1 MTTDLRATGL
11 QSFSPVVLVFFGM
24 GMMVE
29 RLKHEGT
36 LHSSSDLLEI
46 CVKMGVSWSAQ
57 DFRQTGVTQSGTG
70 SFILFCFRKTWR
82 TSSSLIWSAG
92 VGVREE
98 LEVLMVVWS
107 GAQGRCGVF
116 FQTWSRTHSD
126 RLPVADSPQCWGMVS
141 CSWWSLSD
149 LSTLMQNH
157 WKRMWSLAYCNN
169 SSLLFWSP
177 FPVCI

>member
-57 DFRQTGVTQSGTG
+57 DFRQTRCNT
-70 SFILFCFRKTWR
+70 
-82 TSSSLIWSAG
+82 IWDWFFYPFLLPEDLAHI
-92 VGVREE
+92 VFTD
-98 LEVLMVVWS
+98 LKC
-107 GAQGRCGVF
+107 RCGGEGGAGGFNGCVEWCSGQMWGVF
-116 FQTWSRTHSD
+116 PN
-126 RLPVADSPQCWGMVS
+126 L
-141 CSWWSLSD
+141 
-149 LSTLMQNH
+149 
-157 WKRMWSLAYCNN
+157 K
-169 SSLLFWSP
+169 
-177 FPVCI
+177 